1 MKIKILIGGIF
12 FISLILVANLSL
24 AAYTPLE
31 EIPGTT
37 GTSAINTFPTYVNA
51 VYKFAI
57 WSVGIAALL
66 MISIGGFMYFT
77 AAGNTSKMEG
87 GKKIVTDALFGLIAV
102 MVAWVVLNTIN
113 PNLTNISLKSVTDL
127 SSSSSQLKSSH

>member
-1 MKIKILIGGIF
+1 MKIKILVWGIF
-12 FISLILVANLSL
+12 FLSLILMDNVSL

-31 EIPGTT
+31 EIPGTS
-37 GTSAINTFPTYVNA
+37 GTAAINTFPTYVNA

-87 GKKIVTDALFGLIAV
+87 GKKIITDALFGLIAV
-102 MVAWVVLNTIN
+102 MFAWIVLNKIN
-113 PNLTNISLKSVTDL
+113 PNLTSISLKSVTDL
-127 SSSSSQLKSSH
+127 SSSSTTTK